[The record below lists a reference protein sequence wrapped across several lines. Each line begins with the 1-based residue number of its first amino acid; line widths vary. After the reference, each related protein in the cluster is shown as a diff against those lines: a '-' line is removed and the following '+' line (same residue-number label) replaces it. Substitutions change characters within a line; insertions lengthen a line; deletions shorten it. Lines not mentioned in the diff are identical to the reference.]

1 MHPVGFIIRI
11 YHDARSSEC
20 QILSCSLPR
29 DIRST
34 TGFVVRFVRP
44 YTYELNFMKQKRMYS
59 ISGHAFP
66 NIFHSTLT
74 PTPINIDSIFHSMLS
89 LLRKTTCMVSVIQK
103 KKVWYVS
110 HSTLNSRDMS
120 TSQAKPLTVITKPH
134 DHKTG
139 NRKKGLTY
147 TKSGPKVTW
156 HCANTTLSS
165 QDTQVFFFFN
175 FESKVIKTVVIP
187 RGLSFKV

>member
-1 MHPVGFIIRI
+1 VHLVGFIIRI
-11 YHDARSSEC
+11 CHDARSSEC
-20 QILSCSLPR
+20 QILFYSLPR

-74 PTPINIDSIFHSMLS
+74 PTPINIGSLFNSMLS
-89 LLRKTTCMVSVIQK
+89 LLRKTTSMVSVIQK
-103 KKVWYVS
+103 NVWYVS
-110 HSTLNSRDMS
+110 HSTLNSSDTGMS

-139 NRKKGLTY
+139 NRKN
-147 TKSGPKVTW
+147 V
-156 HCANTTLSS
+156 
-165 QDTQVFFFFN
+165 
-175 FESKVIKTVVIP
+175 
-187 RGLSFKV
+187 